1 MVYSTEA
8 LSNLIAQFQQGL
20 YYPHHTWLDPIREI
34 CIKCWKLA
42 RGNNEQIA
50 MVNYAGFLIL
60 PGLISVMKKIKGGQR
75 PIDFLLDKE
84 KEEFPG
90 KEIVRKDRIFIA
102 VGIFEIGGKLVKLRS
117 FLSADGSKGAVP
129 FLSSDNIH

>member
-1 MVYSTEA
+1 MVYSSTEA

-20 YYPHHTWLDPIREI
+20 HFPHHTWLDPMREI

-60 PGLISVMKKIKGGQR
+60 PGLISVMKNIKGGQR

-90 KEIVRKDRIFIA
+90 KEIVRKALIVRAELATARQHNRNREFPA
-102 VGIFEIGGKLVKLRS
+102 PTVRGVS
-117 FLSADGSKGAVP
+117 C
-129 FLSSDNIH
+129 